1 MRKILSFISLLVLYC
16 TPLLAQNT
24 ITGKV
29 TDSKD
34 GSPLGGVTVRV
45 KEGGTAVVTKEDGT
59 FQIRSVSK
67 QSVLVFSS
75 IGFATEEV
83 NVGSKTHINLSL
95 STEEKK
101 LAEVVVVAYGSS
113 DKKKVTGSIAK
124 VSGKEFE
131 NVPMPSVDAMLQGKV
146 AGLQSVAS
154 SGQPGAA

>member
-45 KEGGTAVVTKEDGT
+45 KEGGAAVVTKEDGT
-59 FQIRSVSK
+59 FQIRSLSK
-67 QSVLVFSS
+67 QSILVFSS

-83 NVGSKTHINLSL
+83 SVGSKTHINLSL

-113 DKKKVTGSIAK
+113 DKRKVTG
-124 VSGKEFE
+124 
-131 NVPMPSVDAMLQGKV
+131 
-146 AGLQSVAS
+146 
-154 SGQPGAA
+154 